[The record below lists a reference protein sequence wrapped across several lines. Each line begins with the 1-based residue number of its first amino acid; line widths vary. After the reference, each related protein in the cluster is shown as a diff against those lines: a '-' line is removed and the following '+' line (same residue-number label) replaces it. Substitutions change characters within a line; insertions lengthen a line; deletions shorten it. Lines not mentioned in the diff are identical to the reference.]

1 MIQFLSDDL
10 WNTIKSVSKRSKRTK
25 AAVAYFGK
33 GAADQLSL
41 KKGDTLLVAMSLS
54 NVSSGQVSPDDIQK
68 LYDKGVSIYNLG
80 NLHAKVYLFDNTAI
94 IGSANVSNHSA
105 NYLLEGAVLTNE
117 KKVLRD
123 VDRFISDHCNERV
136 DQDYIELCKSYYNPP
151 KYPERQQ
158 RKLSRNTAEQLSP
171 LWVISI
177 HPLEFDKDDEVE
189 IKKKLGKY
197 EKKRSH
203 NPRFE
208 LSQLRYSST
217 HRFIRNVRAGDIL
230 IQIFRHGTR
239 TQVLAPTRA
248 LGVEVNSKKRRAY
261 VWIEDRK
268 QTQKRSWT
276 DFEKYLRRNTVTGIT
291 MLSTRKIKDESMKKV
306 LLRGF

>member
-10 WNTIKSVSKRSKRTK
+10 WNTIKTVSKRSKRTK

-80 NLHAKVYLFDNTAI
+80 NLHAKVYLFDTTAI

-136 DQDYIELCKSYYNPP
+136 DQDYIELCKSYYNPV
-151 KYPERQQ
+151 
-158 RKLSRNTAEQLSP
+158 A
-171 LWVISI
+171 
-177 HPLEFDKDDEVE
+177 
-189 IKKKLGKY
+189 IKKKLDKY

-217 HRFIRNVRAGDIL
+217 HRFIRNVREGDIL

-268 QTQKRSWT
+268 EPQKQSWT

-291 MLSTRKIKDESMKKV
+291 KLSTRKIKDESMKKV
-306 LLRGF
+306 LLRSF